1 MTVDKIISTAKKEGR
16 TALTELES
24 KKLLSEAG
32 IDCTEIKLAK
42 TGKEAITAAKK
53 FGFPVVLKI
62 VSPDI
67 LHKTDVGGVKL
78 NLNSEEEVGQA
89 FDDIIK
95 SAKKHKP
102 KAKIDG
108 VSVQ

>member
-42 TGKEAITAAKK
+42 TSKEAITAAKK

-67 LHKTDVGGVKL
+67 LHKTDVGGVIV
-78 NLNSEEEVGQA
+78 NLKDESQVRNAYQQIMKNV
-89 FDDIIK
+89 
-95 SAKKHKP
+95 KKHK
-102 KAKIDG
+102 ANA
-108 VSVQ
+108 